1 MRNICLVTNHNYAKY
16 LKECVASLASQS
28 QRFDQ
33 IIIVD
38 DGSTDDSREIISKF
52 CHDCNY
58 ALVINKDNGGQL
70 SCFNAALEYINTDDY
85 VFFMDSDDIFPHD
98 YLEQISPIIAKEKVD
113 FVFVNPVRFKD
124 GERPL
129 QSAAIAP
136 AKTFTFSSTSAL
148 TRMIR
153 SYIGAPT
160 SCICMK
166 GSLCHALLPY
176 PFEDDWITRA
186 DDLLVYGSSIIGAH
200 KLYVESLG
208 VSYRIHLTNN
218 FTGRN
223 ISPHELADWRLRHER
238 LFKWYSHKTGL
249 PKRSLLKNAL
259 HEAVLIP
266 NSYRKRFA
274 IPSPMVIFLFDFVLF
289 ASIIKLLLKSIG
301 WNKRTFFGGCI

>member
-16 LKECVASLASQS
+16 LEACFASLVSQS

-38 DGSTDDSREIISKF
+38 DGSSDDSREIIDRF

-58 ALVINKDNGGQL
+58 AVGINRKNGGQL
-70 SCFNAALEYINTDDY
+70 SCFNAAVEYIEVDDHI
-85 VFFMDSDDIFPHD
+85 FFMDSDDILPHD
-98 YLEQISPIIAKEKVD
+98 YLEQILPFITNEKVD
-113 FVFVNPVRFKD
+113 FAFVNSVPFKD

-129 QSAAIAP
+129 QSACIAP

-148 TRMIR
+148 TRMVR

-176 PFEDDWITRA
+176 PFEEDWITRA
-186 DDLLVYGSSIIGAH
+186 DDVLIYGASIIGAH

-208 VSYRIHLTNN
+208 ISYRIHSANN

-223 ISPHELADWRLRHER
+223 ISPNECADWRLRHER
-238 LFKWYSHKTGL
+238 LFTWYSRKTGV
-249 PKRSLLKNAL
+249 PQRALLKNAL

-266 NSYRKRFA
+266 QTIRKRFA
-274 IPSPMVIFLFDFVLF
+274 IPSPVVIFLFDFVVLT
-289 ASIIKLLLKSIG
+289 SIIKLLLKVMCGSR
-301 WNKRTFFGGCI
+301 RT